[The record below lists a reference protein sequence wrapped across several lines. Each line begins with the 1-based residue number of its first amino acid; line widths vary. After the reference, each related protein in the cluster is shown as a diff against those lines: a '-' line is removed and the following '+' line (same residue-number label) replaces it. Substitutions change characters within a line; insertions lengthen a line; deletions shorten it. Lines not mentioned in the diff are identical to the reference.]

1 MEQSYKQANLRT
13 EASRFCLP
21 LIRTMTIRIRTIL
34 PAMVLLL
41 LAGACGY
48 EQTATTSQPQQPRK
62 QLYNPPY
69 SNEPVEPF
77 RIIDNIYYVGRENYS
92 AFLITTPE
100 GHFLLDTMVEET
112 VPNLSENIQ
121 QLGFQLEDVKI
132 ILQAHAHRDHVG
144 GMAKLKELTGAQ
156 VLVMAQDE
164 AVLAD
169 GGTSDF
175 RGDGSVLWEPVQA
188 DKTLQDGE
196 EVQLGGVT
204 MVAHLTA
211 GHTKGCTAWTTVAEE
226 NGREY
231 NAVFVCSNRV
241 SGGVPLIGNSK
252 YPTIAED
259 YASGFQ
265 TLKTLPGDVF
275 LASHG
280 FMFNLE
286 EKLERLRQGTLANPF
301 LDPQGFQE
309 YIADYEQAFLDA
321 LEDERA
327 AAP

>member
-1 MEQSYKQANLRT
+1 M
-13 EASRFCLP
+13 
-21 LIRTMTIRIRTIL
+21 L
-34 PAMVLLL
+34 PAMAFLF

-48 EQTATTSQPQQPRK
+48 EQTATESQPERQRR

-77 RIIDNIYYVGRENYS
+77 RIIDNVYYVGRENYS
-92 AFLITTPE
+92 SFLITTPE

-112 VPNLSENIQ
+112 VPNLSENIEK
-121 QLGFQLEDVKI
+121 LGFDLQDI
-132 ILQAHAHRDHVG
+132 RFILQAHAHRDHVAG
-144 GMAKLKELTGAQ
+144 IAKMKELTGAQ

-175 RGDGSVLWEPVQA
+175 RGDGSMIWTPVQA
-188 DKTLQDGE
+188 DRTLHDGE
-196 EVQLGGVT
+196 QIQLGGVT
-204 MVAHLTA
+204 MVAHLTP
-211 GHTKGCTAWTTVAEE
+211 GHTKGCTAWSTVAEE

-231 NAVFVCSNRV
+231 NVVFVCSNRV
-241 SGGVPLIGNSK
+241 SGGVPLIGNTK
-252 YPTIAED
+252 YPNIAED

-265 TLKTLPGDVF
+265 TLKSLPCDVF

-286 EKLERLRQGTLANPF
+286 EKLERLQQGAEQNPF
-301 LDPQGFQE
+301 IDPQGYQD
-309 YIADYEQAFLDA
+309 YIADYEQAFLDV
-321 LEDERA
+321 LQEEQA
-327 AAP
+327 AGQ